1 MRHSLNS
8 TDSFDT
14 GVQTPMELP
23 LADLVV
29 TKMIADL
36 PLLENVRSAIPMLAI
51 LLAGLLIVTCVPWF
65 SLVLPH
71 PLCSF

>member
-8 TDSFDT
+8 ADSFDT
-14 GVQTPMELP
+14 GVQISVELP

-51 LLAGLLIVTCVPWF
+51 LLAGLLIVACVPWF
-65 SLVLPH
+65 SLVLAH
-71 PLCSF
+71 PSFSF